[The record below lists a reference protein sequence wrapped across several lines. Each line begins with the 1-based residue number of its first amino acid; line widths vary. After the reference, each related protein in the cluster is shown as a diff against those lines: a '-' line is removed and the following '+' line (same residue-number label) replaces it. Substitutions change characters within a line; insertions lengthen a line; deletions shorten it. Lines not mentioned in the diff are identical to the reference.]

1 MYKRQVNCG
10 FLATPT
16 VIQHVKAG
24 KLDALAVSAGTASPL
39 APEVPTLARALG
51 QPGLDVSFRLLMQVA
66 KTTPAASRAEIERLS
81 MEIMKEP
88 ELRTK
93 LQASDVMAIGSS
105 SAQAQQV
112 MQAEI
117 ARWEPLVKRLDLKAN

>member
-1 MYKRQVNCG
+1 M
-10 FLATPT
+10 
-16 VIQHVKAG
+16 
-24 KLDALAVSAGTASPL
+24 
-39 APEVPTLARALG
+39 G

-93 LQASDVMAIGSS
+93 LPGRVAIWAGGSAPVLRRRTIDGVMPLTTLETVAAAVAAWRVVQPPAS
-105 SAQAQQV
+105 
-112 MQAEI
+112 
-117 ARWEPLVKRLDLKAN
+117 